1 MLLWRKYL
9 KSNFREIVR
18 KNQRNKL
25 VSTEKNEKIKL
36 LYRNWNWH
44 LEKKKIFK
52 KLKRNSRSQSSKRK
66 TVLEDWYIIPEVSE
80 AKELIYNAHTSHG
93 SHLKVDPTYKEVLKS
108 WYRWD
113 NMLYNI
119 RDFYFKCQVCEIS
132 TSKLRKNAVIKHI
145 DSFKSKDR
153 YQTDTVQ
160 LSKYVMSDR
169 FKYLFTMVDHF
180 TKYGWIIPLNDKTA
194 KNMLGAFKKCI
205 TTQNVP
211 TTLQTDNGTE
221 FKNSIM
227 NQFWL
232 EKNIQLFLELLK
244 THNIRVLLKC
254 LIGQFKIS

>member
-25 VSTEKNEKIKL
+25 VSTEKKWKDKAIVQELAPWKKI
-36 LYRNWNWH
+36 
-44 LEKKKIFK
+44 KIFK

-113 NMLYNI
+113 NMLNNI

-180 TKYGWIIPLNDKTA
+180 T
-194 KNMLGAFKKCI
+194 
-205 TTQNVP
+205 
-211 TTLQTDNGTE
+211 
-221 FKNSIM
+221 
-227 NQFWL
+227 
-232 EKNIQLFLELLK
+232 
-244 THNIRVLLKC
+244 
-254 LIGQFKIS
+254 